1 MALLSG
7 ASSDAKQSRHE
18 QERIGHMHRGTQ
30 KTGWL
35 LLGLLLLGACATSH
49 GGHKAKL
56 AHKKRQ
62 QQDDSSMGIY
72 TPSSSNDKILR
83 HGQHVMGSNALGS
96 Y

>member
-1 MALLSG
+1 
-7 ASSDAKQSRHE
+7 
-18 QERIGHMHRGTQ
+18 MHGGKQ

-49 GGHKAKL
+49 AGHKAKL

-62 QQDDSSMGIY
+62 HQDNGGFGIY
-72 TPSSSNDKILR
+72 TPSSSNDKILK
-83 HGQHVMGSNALGS
+83 HGQHVMGNNALES